1 MMDTPDITAMRES
14 RYIRQSDPRT
24 DTLVFPLPLTW
35 WSRPYEYEWA
45 RQFARP
51 TDVVLDAACGI
62 SHPFKFWLAEHCREV
77 HACDWDERI
86 LSEEAIRLDIAS
98 DFGHEAAHH
107 LPEHYLTRLIL
118 ARTNLAQ
125 LPYAA
130 EQFDRVFCISV
141 LEHLDTCTMLRSFRE
156 FARVLKPDGQLIA
169 TFDVPEM
176 RPDLLE
182 TIMAMTGLTIED
194 KLNVEE
200 PEDAISSEMYG
211 APIRCF
217 RAVICKMGKI

>member
-1 MMDTPDITAMRES
+1 MMDTPLTMEMMES
-14 RYIRQSDPRT
+14 RYIRQSDPKT
-24 DTLVFPLPLTW
+24 DTLIFPLHPAW

-45 RQFARP
+45 RQFAR
-51 TDVVLDAACGI
+51 TNDVVLDAACGI
-62 SHPFKFWLAEHCREV
+62 SHPFKFWLTDHCREV

-86 LSEEAIRLDIAS
+86 MSEEAIRLDIKA
-98 DFGHEAAHH
+98 DFGEQTARS
-107 LPEHYLTRLIL
+107 LPDSYLSRLHR
-118 ARTNLAQ
+118 AQANLAQ

-130 EQFDRVFCISV
+130 GQFDRVFCISV
-141 LEHLDTCTMLRSFRE
+141 LEHLDTGTMLRAFRE

-182 TIMAMTGLTIED
+182 TIMAVTGLTIED

-200 PEDAISSEMYG
+200 PEDAISSDMYG

-217 RAVICKMGKI
+217 RAVICKTGKI

>member
-1 MMDTPDITAMRES
+1 MMDTPKATEFMES
-14 RYIRQSDPRT
+14 RYIRQSDPKT
-24 DTLVFPLPLTW
+24 DTLVFPLHPAW

-45 RQFARP
+45 RRFARSD
-51 TDVVLDAACGI
+51 DVVLDAACGI

-98 DFGHEAAHH
+98 DFGELAAQD
-107 LPEHYLTRLIL
+107 LPESTLFRLHR
-118 ARTNLAQ
+118 AKANLAQ
-125 LPYAA
+125 LPY
-130 EQFDRVFCISV
+130 ESGKFDRVFCISV
-141 LEHLDTCTMLRSFRE
+141 LEHLDTGTMLRAFRE
-156 FARVLKPDGQLIA
+156 FARVLKPNGQLIA

-182 TIMAMTGLTIED
+182 TIMAVTGLNIKD

-200 PEDAISSEMYG
+200 PDDAIWSDMYG

-217 RAVICKMGKI
+217 RAVICKG

>member
-1 MMDTPDITAMRES
+1 MMDTPKATEFMVS
-14 RYIRQSDPRT
+14 RYIRQSDPKT
-24 DTLVFPLPLTW
+24 DTLVFPLHPAW

-45 RQFARP
+45 RRFARP
-51 TDVVLDAACGI
+51 DDVVLDAACGI

-98 DFGHEAAHH
+98 DFGEQAAQD
-107 LPEHYLTRLIL
+107 LPESTLDRLHR
-118 ARTNLAQ
+118 AKANLAQ
-125 LPYAA
+125 LPY
-130 EQFDRVFCISV
+130 ESGKFDRVFCISV
-141 LEHLDTCTMLRSFRE
+141 LEHLDTGTMLRAFRE
-156 FARVLKPDGQLIA
+156 FARVLKPNGQLIA

-182 TIMAMTGLTIED
+182 TIMAVTGLTIED

-200 PEDAISSEMYG
+200 PDDAIWSDMYG
-211 APIRCF
+211 TPIRCF
-217 RAVICKMGKI
+217 RAVICKG